1 MRQVTEMSSLRLT
14 PHRRVSFVPLR
25 TDARAHERAT
35 HIAIAQ
41 QLATLLDVD
50 FVCHSEAAGH
60 EESQTLGYVVPDTTI
75 TSLALAR
82 RLGIQGEDDLFGG
95 VVPEPYMASKTI
107 THPLVRVSAAA
118 PPGWCADFARKVEE
132 AVLPGFS
139 VFTLEDARTAAR
151 ELLRQGPVRL
161 KLACGIGGSGQVVVD
176 DECKL
181 EPVLAA
187 LPQDEVRMG
196 LVVECNLVQV
206 RTFSLGYVRLGAL
219 EASYVGEQHTTR
231 NRVGMEVY
239 GGSTLTVVRGG
250 FEGLAASTPDPDM
263 RAAIAHARTYH
274 DAAVTCLGG
283 MFASRCNYDIAHGM
297 DAQGRWRTGVL
308 EQSWRIGGASGAEVA
323 ALQAFADDPSLNTVR
338 ASTVEKHEDVVE
350 LPKGAVVYYR
360 GTDPHVGP
368 ITKYAILE
376 SP

>member
-1 MRQVTEMSSLRLT
+1 MQGSRLT
-14 PHRRVSFVPLR
+14 THRCVSFVPLR

-41 QLATLLDVD
+41 RLAAVLDVEFNNKGGPGGD
-50 FVCHSEAAGH
+50 EGARP
-60 EESQTLGYVVPDTTI
+60 LGYVVPDTTI
-75 TSLALAR
+75 TSLTLAR
-82 RLGIQGEDDLFGG
+82 RLGIEGEDDLFGG

-107 THPLVRVSAAA
+107 THPLVSASAAA
-118 PPGWCADFARKVEE
+118 PPRWCADFSRRVEA

-139 VFTLEDARTAAR
+139 VFTLDDARTATR

-176 DECKL
+176 REGEL
-181 EPVLAA
+181 ERVLSA

-206 RTFSLGYVRLGAL
+206 RTFSLGYVRLGTL
-219 EASYVGEQHTTR
+219 EASYVGEQYTTR
-231 NRVGMEVY
+231 NRAGRDVY

-250 FEGLAASTPDPDM
+250 FEGLAASTQDPDM

-274 DAAVTCLGG
+274 DAAVTCLDG
-283 MFASRCNYDIAHGM
+283 MFASRCNYDIAHGL

-308 EQSWRIGGASGAEVA
+308 EQSWRIGGATGAEVA
-323 ALQAFADDPSLNTVR
+323 ALQAFADDPSLNSVR

-350 LPKGAVVYYR
+350 LPEGAVLYYR
-360 GTDPHVGP
+360 GVDPNVGP

-376 SP
+376 PA